1 LFIKQTQK
9 TFHIRLDELHHDAK
23 SFGRICL
30 SQYHQS
36 SGKHVDVWSVRDFV
50 ALPLL
55 QSNITHYIQLGLNTK
70 CSLQQLT
77 NGIGGGGGISSQ
89 R

>member
-1 LFIKQTQK
+1 MNYIMMQNHLVGFV
-9 TFHIRLDELHHDAK
+9 
-23 SFGRICL
+23 
-30 SQYHQS
+30 YHNIIN
-36 SGKHVDVWSVRDFV
+36 HVDVWSVRDFV

>member
-1 LFIKQTQK
+1 
-9 TFHIRLDELHHDAK
+9 LDELRHGAT

-36 SGKHVDVWSVRDFV
+36 SGKNVDVWSVRDFI

-55 QSNITHYIQLGLNTK
+55 PSNMTHYIQLGLNTQ
-70 CSLQQLT
+70 CLLQAQAK
-77 NGIGGGGGISSQ
+77 NGVGGGISSQ